1 MMTHKPATEDYAP
14 LPPWFGVVLVGITA
28 GTWVVAR
35 ERSAI
40 APLNRI
46 APAWLTRLGRHR
58 LLVHLAHQPILVGIL
73 RVVV

>member
-1 MMTHKPATEDYAP
+1 VPLAP
-14 LPPWFGVVLVGITA
+14 WLGVVLVDITA
-28 GTWVVAR
+28 GAWVVAR
-35 ERSAI
+35 ERSAV

-58 LLVHLAHQPILVGIL
+58 LLVYLAHQPILFGIL